1 MEQTIKTLMEKI
13 ITKQPIDK
21 KEAIITNEENIDL
34 VPSNI
39 ELEALEASMIN
50 FENRENIL
58 RNYISKVKDDYDY
71 ILIDCRPSLG
81 LLTINALASA
91 DSVVIPIQPQY
102 LALKGM
108 TQLVQAVD
116 KVRVNINPKLK
127 IEGILLT
134 LADMNTNLAKTC
146 EETVRRNYGGR
157 IKVFKTVIPRGV
169 KAAESTID
177 GKSIYAYDKKSKPAI
192 AYEEFAK
199 EVLKDSNRER
209 FRTSECR

>member
-1 MEQTIKTLMEKI
+1 MQIKSGGVAKTTTVANLGNCLVRNGKKVLLIDFDPQADLTSSLGFKNADGMEHTIKTLMEKI

-102 LALKGM
+102 LAL
-108 TQLVQAVD
+108 
-116 KVRVNINPKLK
+116 
-127 IEGILLT
+127 
-134 LADMNTNLAKTC
+134 
-146 EETVRRNYGGR
+146 GR